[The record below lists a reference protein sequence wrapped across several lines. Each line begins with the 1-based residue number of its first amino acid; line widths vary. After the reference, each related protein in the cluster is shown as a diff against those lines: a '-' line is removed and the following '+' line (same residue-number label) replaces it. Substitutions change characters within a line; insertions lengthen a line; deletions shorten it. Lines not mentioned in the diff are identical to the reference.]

1 MTEQSVI
8 MENKNKILE
17 SAISVFLEK
26 GFYNARVEDIA
37 EKAGIAKGTVYLY
50 FKDKRDLFL
59 SSIRYEIE
67 KFYVKIEGIIK
78 GNLKPQRKLKNLL
91 FIIYSNFYERKKYY
105 ESAIRLWPGEL
116 GKEIIKTI
124 LPYLRKILKVI
135 GSVLREGENLKV
147 FSIHQNIYSDSVM
160 ILGIIRAASMAEDF
174 FGKKVSFEKAWNYI
188 KKILD
193 IKEGG

>member
-1 MTEQSVI
+1 

-67 KFYVKIEGIIK
+67 KFYVKIEEIIK

-124 LPYLRKILKVI
+124 LPYLRKILKGI